1 MSRRWKLL
9 RLAPLVGGGLL
20 WAVGTQQ
27 PESPLTVI
35 GLGLIG
41 IGISLLGLESIVTR
55 EAIFTYEESNNQ
67 ETYTGFSAI
76 LWGACFVLIGLG
88 VLGGVIVHV
97 SGVSAAVVDHLGRHP
112 GWALVYAG
120 AIAITFAIPGII
132 GSHEERQSK
141 LALLGSVPGRI
152 FWLFIAAG
160 ALCALALGVLEL
172 VTPAGF
178 DEAMQQIQLA
188 INPFS
193 QFEQ

>member
-1 MSRRWKLL
+1 MSRRWKFLL
-9 RLAPLVGGGLL
+9 LAPLVVGGLL

-27 PESPLTVI
+27 PESSLTVI

-55 EAIFTYEESNNQ
+55 EAIFTYEESNAQ
-67 ETYTGFSAI
+67 ETYTGFSAVT
-76 LWGACFVLIGLG
+76 WGVCFVLIGLG

-97 SGVSAAVVDHLGRHP
+97 SGAGAAVVDHLGRHP

-120 AIAITFAIPGII
+120 AIVITFALPGII

-152 FWLFIAAG
+152 FWLFIAVV

-172 VTPAGF
+172 IAPAGF
-178 DEAMQQIQLA
+178 DDLLHRIQASL
-188 INPFS
+188 PRWP
-193 QFEQ
+193 EY